1 MPTLSPDAPHDGVTS
16 LSLES
21 LGQQLRQTRE
31 ARGLSLTE
39 VSHDIHVRTLYLEG
53 IEQGDM
59 ARLPEPVYVRGFV
72 KRYADYLG
80 LDSQALLLKT
90 DPILLK
96 TKPKPELTQ
105 PAQSESFSL
114 SLRPIHLWTA
124 YVTLIILAVGG
135 LSAFLDGRIP
145 AMTSWMRFERAANDR
160 RISDSRVN
168 RSSGPDLV
176 TAAPTVFP
184 RLEDWIR
191 VEGVFPERSPQL
203 MAAPTDPNSVQLA
216 VRIVERPSW
225 IRVVADGATVFEG
238 TLSPG
243 AEQTWSAE
251 ESIVLRAGNAGGV
264 QITLNNQDM
273 GIMGQFGEVREE
285 VFVRPDRAAQVF

>member
-1 MPTLSPDAPHDGVTS
+1 MPTLSPDAPHDRVTA

-59 ARLPEPVYVRGFV
+59 TRLPEPVYVRGFV

-105 PAQSESFSL
+105 PAQPESFSL

-145 AMTSWMRFERAANDR
+145 AMTSWMRFERAAND
-160 RISDSRVN
+160 SRAN
-168 RSSGPDLV
+168 RSSGPALIP
-176 TAAPTVFP
+176 AAPSVFP

-285 VFVRPDRAAQVF
+285 IFGRPDRAAQVF